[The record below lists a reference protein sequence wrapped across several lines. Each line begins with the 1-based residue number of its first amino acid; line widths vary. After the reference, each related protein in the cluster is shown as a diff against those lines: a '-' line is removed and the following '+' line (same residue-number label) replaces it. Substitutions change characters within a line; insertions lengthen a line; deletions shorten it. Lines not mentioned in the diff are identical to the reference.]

1 MKKKMEKTKE
11 NYSCPFHYIG
21 SKSQLL
27 PILLDIFEEYSDRVF
42 YDLFAGGFSVG
53 VNVKNQNVIYN
64 DINTDLCNLIKIIC
78 EIGIDEYLRKIKDK
92 IDEYSLNKTNLEG
105 YQKLR
110 DDFNHQKDPILFSLL
125 IYYSFNH
132 QIRYNKNGKFNTP
145 FGKNR
150 SSFNESTEEKL
161 INFYN
166 KIKNKKITF
175 HSCSYDLIK
184 IKSNAIVYVDPPYL
198 ITTGSYN
205 DGNRGISSW
214 TENDEVNLYKYLDD
228 LDEKHIPFVLSN
240 MLSRNLLVNNIL
252 LEWSKKY
259 QVIDVSTKYRNYQKK
274 EYLDKEIIV
283 KNF

>member
-1 MKKKMEKTKE
+1 MKKNKKKISKI
-11 NYSCPFHYIG
+11 YSCPFHYIG

-27 PILLDIFEEYSDRVF
+27 PVLLNIFEEHSDKVF

-53 VNVKNQNVIYN
+53 LNVKNQKVIYN
-64 DINTDLCNLIKIIC
+64 DINIDLCNLIKTID
-78 EIGIDEYLRKIKDK
+78 EIGVDKYLIKIKDK
-92 IDEYSLNKTNLEG
+92 INEYSLNKTNLEA
-105 YQKLR
+105 YLKLR
-110 DDFNHQKDPILFSLL
+110 DDFNNYKDPILFSLL

-161 INFYN
+161 INFYE
-166 KIKNKKITF
+166 KIKDKNISF
-175 HSCSYDLIK
+175 NSCSYDLIRIEK
-184 IKSNAIVYVDPPYL
+184 NALVYVDPPYL

-205 DGNRGISSW
+205 DGKRGVSSW
-214 TENDEVNLYKYLDD
+214 SEEDEVSLYKYLDK
-228 LDEKHIPFVLSN
+228 LDEKNIPFVLSN
-240 MLSRNLLVNNIL
+240 MLSRNNSVNKIL

-274 EYLDKEIIV
+274 EYIDKEVIV